1 VKINDLI
8 YVQCVTYIGSEEE
21 KTSYHDVWTGRK
33 ILKGGGGALGGPREG
48 AVHHPM
54 WARLYICRRHPNS
67 LYRAEPNTI

>member
-33 ILKGGGGALGGPREG
+33 ILKGGGGAPGGPREG

-54 WARLYICRRHPNS
+54 
-67 LYRAEPNTI
+67 